1 MFPYLPRVKLLRL
14 PCLRSVGASGDE
26 ISPMSSGSGDRRG
39 PFGGTN
45 FIWIQSMNVWMYV
58 YTYHGSGDDES
69 IHDYNIY
76 IHIHIYL
83 YVFDGFGDLSIYRT
97 IWIGSTRPNTLVPF
111 ENRWRL
117 WRFHQLCGFISSFTW
132 HIFDAQ
138 SRFSSWIFARSQAM
152 CVLWQRSPG
161 RQWRI

>member
-1 MFPYLPRVKLLRL
+1 MPPLSRSLWGWDFPNVLRVWRSTRTFRGHKFHLDTINECLNVCIHISWKRGWWVNTRL
-14 PCLRSVGASGDE
+14 QY
-26 ISPMSSGSGDRRG
+26 I
-39 PFGGTN
+39 
-45 FIWIQSMNVWMYV
+45 
-58 YTYHGSGDDES
+58 YT
-69 IHDYNIY
+69 
-76 IHIHIYL
+76 HIHIYL

-97 IWIGSTRPNTLVPF
+97 IWMGSTRPNTLVPF